1 MIMQPSFINRA
12 QCRLVAGLSLLAF
25 ALPFATRGAEAT
37 NTLNPRPPLAMFKLF
52 TERNIFNAKR
62 SERGYIA
69 SPLAEN
75 PRPRPTDF
83 FALVGVMSYEKGP
96 FAFFEGS
103 SSQFQKVLKPDDSIA
118 GFKLGEIRSDAV
130 KLVSPTNEIDL
141 KVGMQMT
148 RVDQGWKIA
157 ARAENLDKGGN
168 LASWAAQPAAPKTDN
183 DTQQDFPFPGGGNVA
198 DLIQAFRGNQPGG
211 QFGPGGQNNGG
222 NGRPAA
228 IVAPPNG
235 NNGNNGNN
243 ANSGNN
249 GAAESPDVIL
259 QRLIQ
264 RRQQENP

>member
-1 MIMQPSFINRA
+1 MIMQPSFIKRA
-12 QCRLVAGLSLLAF
+12 QCRLVTGLSLLAF
-25 ALPFATRGAEAT
+25 ALPFATRGADAT
-37 NTLNPRPPLAMFKLF
+37 NTLNPRPPLATFKLF

-62 SERGYIA
+62 SPAYVPSA
-69 SPLAEN
+69 VAAN
-75 PRPRPTDF
+75 PRPLTTDF

-118 GFKLGEIRSDAV
+118 GFKVGEIRSDAV

-157 ARAENLDKGGN
+157 ARAENLDRGTRQ
-168 LASWAAQPAAPKTDN
+168 ASWAAQPAAPKTED
-183 DTQQDFPFPGGGNVA
+183 DSAPSGFPFPGGNVA

-211 QFGPGGQNNGG
+211 QFGPGGQNGAG
-222 NGRPAA
+222 NGRPATV
-228 IVAPPNG
+228 ITPDT
-235 NNGNNGNN
+235 GNNGNN

-249 GAAESPDVIL
+249 GPAESPDVIL